1 MLNKIEPVYY
11 AWSPD
16 GTCSDPFDNID
27 EAEDVAYYGGYRYV
41 VKGQPSESID
51 IVIDMSE
58 EDAMET
64 EVKDLCDLLSDL

>member
-1 MLNKIEPVYY
+1 MLNIPPVYY

-27 EAEDVAYYGGYRYV
+27 DAEDAAYYGRYRYV

-51 IVIDMSE
+51 ILMDMAE
-58 EDAMET
+58 EDTMEF
-64 EVKDLCDLLSDL
+64 ESRDLCELLSDR